1 MRTGTII
8 KLIVWAILFVAILNI
23 GLVMMSTSNTVENII
38 GFLIIIFLLIISI
51 RTKCLAIIKLKSKR
65 DEK

>member
-51 RTKCLAIIKLKSKR
+51 KTKCLTIIKLKSKK

>member
-1 MRTGTII
+1 MRTDTII
-8 KLIVWAILFVAILNI
+8 KLIVWAILFVAILDI

-51 RTKCLAIIKLKSKR
+51 KTKCLTIIKLKSKR

>member
-8 KLIVWAILFVAILNI
+8 KLIVWAILFVAILNM

-51 RTKCLAIIKLKSKR
+51 KTKCLTIIKLKSKR

>member
-38 GFLIIIFLLIISI
+38 GFLIIIFLLIISLK
-51 RTKCLAIIKLKSKR
+51 TKCLTIIKLKSKK

>member
-51 RTKCLAIIKLKSKR
+51 KTKYLTIIKLKSKK

>member
-8 KLIVWAILFVAILNI
+8 KLIVWTILFVAILNI

-51 RTKCLAIIKLKSKR
+51 KTKCLTIIKLKSKR

>member
-51 RTKCLAIIKLKSKR
+51 KTKCLTIIKLKSRR

>member
-8 KLIVWAILFVAILNI
+8 KSIVWAILFVAILNI
-23 GLVMMSTSNTVENII
+23 GLVMMSASSTVENII

-51 RTKCLAIIKLKSKR
+51 KTKCLTIIKLKGKR

>member
-8 KLIVWAILFVAILNI
+8 KLIVWAILFVAILDM
-23 GLVMMSTSNTVENII
+23 GLIMMSTSNTVENII

-51 RTKCLAIIKLKSKR
+51 KTKCLTIIKLKSKR

>member
-8 KLIVWAILFVAILNI
+8 KLIVWVILFVAILNM
-23 GLVMMSTSNTVENII
+23 GLVMMSTSSTVENII

-51 RTKCLAIIKLKSKR
+51 KTKCLTIIKLKSKR

>member
-8 KLIVWAILFVAILNI
+8 KLIVWAILFVTILNI
-23 GLVMMSTSNTVENII
+23 GLVMMATSNTVENII

-51 RTKCLAIIKLKSKR
+51 KTKCLTIIKLKSKR